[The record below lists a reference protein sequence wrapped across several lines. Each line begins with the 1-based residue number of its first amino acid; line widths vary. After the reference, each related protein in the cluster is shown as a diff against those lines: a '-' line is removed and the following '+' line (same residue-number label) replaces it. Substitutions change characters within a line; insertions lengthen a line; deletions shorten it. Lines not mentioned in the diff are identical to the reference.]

1 MAVSMRVW
9 VVIMMVCYKLHYI
22 YMDTKNYHT
31 LHYTLDIA
39 LDTFVTQ
46 NAPDILD
53 TPVGLNFVTNPQYH
67 TAKPRR

>member
-1 MAVSMRVW
+1 
-9 VVIMMVCYKLHYI
+9 
-22 YMDTKNYHT
+22 MDTKNYHT